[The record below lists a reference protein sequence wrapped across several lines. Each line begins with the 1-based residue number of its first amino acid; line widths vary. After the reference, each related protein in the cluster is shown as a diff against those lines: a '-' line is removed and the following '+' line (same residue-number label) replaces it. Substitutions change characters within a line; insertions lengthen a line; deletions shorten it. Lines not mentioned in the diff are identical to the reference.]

1 MPRYILKKAT
11 AKGKKWMVVTPEK
24 KVVQFGAEG
33 MSDYT
38 INKDPKRRE
47 SYLARHRSNEN
58 WNDLNSA
65 GAWSRWLLWEATS
78 LTEAIKKMEKKFG
91 IHIVR
96 SKKS

>member
-11 AKGKKWMVVTPEK
+11 AKDKKWMIITPSD
-24 KVVQFGAEG
+24 KVVQFGAKG

-78 LTEAIKKMEKKFG
+78 LSEAIKKMEKKFN

-96 SKKS
+96 GR